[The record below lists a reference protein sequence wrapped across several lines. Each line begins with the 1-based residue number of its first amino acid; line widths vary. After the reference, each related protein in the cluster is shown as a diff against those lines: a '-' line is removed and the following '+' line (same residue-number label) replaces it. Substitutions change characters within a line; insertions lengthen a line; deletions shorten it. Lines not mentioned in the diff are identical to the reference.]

1 MLSKVLSYK
10 SFFAG
15 QDFDPDTVF
24 SCAPFRLPF
33 TDTREPT
40 SPLVPLLD
48 DFSESE
54 S

>member
-1 MLSKVLSYK
+1 MLSKVLFYNF
-10 SFFAG
+10 FFAG
-15 QDFDPDTVF
+15 QDFDPDTES
-24 SCAPFRLPF
+24 SCASFRLPF